1 MRLELTYITHNEKLE
16 IMTCIPEKLAIEVVK
31 SQIVKRREFTDTRS
45 RNLFMDELNRLG
57 YSRSHGV
64 PKTMK
69 KSRGYFSK

>member
-1 MRLELTYITHNEKLE
+1 MRLELTYITHTEKLE

-31 SQIVKRREFTDTRS
+31 SQIVKRREFSDTRS
-45 RNLFMDELNRLG
+45 RSLFMDELNRLG

-69 KSRGYFSK
+69 KSKGYFSK